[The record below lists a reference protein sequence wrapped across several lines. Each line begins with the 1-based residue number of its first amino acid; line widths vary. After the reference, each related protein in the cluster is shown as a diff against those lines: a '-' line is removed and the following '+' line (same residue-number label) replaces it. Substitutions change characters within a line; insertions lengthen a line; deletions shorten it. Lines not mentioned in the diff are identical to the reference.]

1 MRLSLSIVS
10 VVVFAGA
17 LAACSG
23 MDEHRVQYVV
33 DGDTLVLAGGD
44 RVRLIG
50 VDTPETKHPSVPMQY
65 FGKEASAFTRKWLQG
80 RVVQLEYGPD
90 PRDKYGRLLAYV
102 WVDGVDFNREI
113 IRRGYAVA
121 TTRFEHSRQDDFLRA
136 EREARSRRYGLW
148 HDSPTTGRVANLIRR
163 WDGLSTAGKALLD
176 EEWDALLESH
186 PSPAAEPTD
195 EPLPA
200 EEPQP

>member
-1 MRLSLSIVS
+1 MRFFLSVLCVT
-10 VVVFAGA
+10 ALGGA

-23 MDEHRVQYVV
+23 MAEHRVQQVV

-50 VDTPETKHPSVPMQY
+50 VDTPETKHPDVPVQY
-65 FGKEASAFTRKWLQG
+65 FGKEASAFTRKWLEG
-80 RVVQLEYGPD
+80 RVVRLEYGPD

-121 TTRFEHSRQDDFLRA
+121 TTRFEHARRDDFLQA
-136 EREARSRRYGLW
+136 EREARARRYGMW

-163 WDGLSTAGKALLD
+163 WDGLSPEGKALLD
-176 EEWDALLESH
+176 EEWDDLLESH
-186 PSPAAEPTD
+186 PSPAVDPAPEPA
-195 EPLPA
+195 P
-200 EEPQP
+200 